1 MHLTTPDWLILASFL
16 TFSLWIGVRVSRRAS
31 SDFTAFFL
39 AGRSQPWWLLGVS
52 MVATTFSTD
61 TPNLVTDIVR
71 RNGVLGN
78 WTWWSLL
85 LSGMLT
91 VFLYAS
97 LWRRSGAL
105 TDVEFYELRYSGRIA
120 AFLRVFRGVYLGLVF
135 NILIMASV
143 TLAAMKIGAVL
154 FAWSPVQTVIVIAAV
169 TLAYSALGGL
179 QGVLLTD
186 LAQFCMAMVGSVAAT
201 FYILQLPQV
210 GGLHQLLA
218 HPTVQERTAFW
229 PSFEAIG
236 WAELAP
242 VFLIPLLVQWW
253 AAYYPG
259 SEPGGGGYIVQRM
272 LSARDEEHAR
282 AATLTFNV
290 LHYAVR
296 PWPWILVALASV
308 VVFPGLQDIQRQFPD
323 IPETLVRDDLAYP
336 AMLTFLPPGLL
347 GLVVTSLAAAYMSTI
362 STSLNWG
369 SSILVNDVYR
379 RFMNPQA
386 SDRRVVW
393 AGRLCTLV
401 LLVLA
406 CILAFSLE
414 SALGVFNVMLQI
426 GAGTGL
432 LYLLRWFWWRINALT
447 ELVAMAAS
455 FTVALLVPVVG
466 NNLESWQQLVAGVAV
481 TTLCWLPCA
490 YFGPQTDKAKLE
502 AFYLKIRPG
511 GPGWNPVRRS
521 AMRELQLP
529 AAPSLAKPVVAA
541 FLGSAGIY
549 SILFMTGSALYGRP
563 AEAGAY
569 GIAGLIAAYTILRLR
584 AWRAQE

>member
-1 MHLTTPDWLILASFL
+1 M
-16 TFSLWIGVRVSRRAS
+16 
-31 SDFTAFFL
+31 
-39 AGRSQPWWLLGVS
+39 
-52 MVATTFSTD
+52 
-61 TPNLVTDIVR
+61 
-71 RNGVLGN
+71 
-78 WTWWSLL
+78 
-85 LSGMLT
+85 
-91 VFLYAS
+91 
-97 LWRRSGAL
+97 
-105 TDVEFYELRYSGRIA
+105 
-120 AFLRVFRGVYLGLVF
+120 FRGVYLGLVF

-414 SALGVFNVMLQI
+414 SALEVFNVMLQI

-455 FTVALLVPVVG
+455 FTVALLVPLVG